1 MVSCRLRDEHDAG
14 PLSGEDPRPTSG
26 ATSSQLF
33 REEALRHFASTSQSG
48 ALLRLPRWWLHA
60 TAWLMT
66 ALVLASTA
74 FMVFGSVATYRV
86 GRGAFMLQPNG
97 SQALIA
103 HFGPD
108 NSGSGQPQ
116 VGNRLA
122 VRRELSAPR
131 WLTID
136 SIGTSVAPT
145 AAWPCGERPESPA
158 GLWVRAVVERDGVDH
173 GAVDHGADDH
183 SAVDHRDSVCHEV
196 WFQAGRRSAWAAL
209 RERVTR

>member
-33 REEALRHFASTSQSG
+33 REEALRHFASTRQSG

-66 ALVLASTA
+66 ALVMTSIA
-74 FMVFGSVATYRV
+74 FMLFGSVASYRV

-103 HFGPD
+103 HFAPD
-108 NSGSGQPQ
+108 NSDSGQPQ

-122 VRRELSAPR
+122 VRRELAPPR

-136 SIGTSVAPT
+136 SIGSSVAPT

-158 GLWVRAVVERDGVDH
+158 GLWVRAVIEPDAAGH
-173 GAVDHGADDH
+173 GIDDH
-183 SAVDHRDSVCHEV
+183 STLDLRDSACHEV
-196 WFQAGRRSAWAAL
+196 WIQAGRRSAWAAL